1 MDNSFVLY
9 LGRHTLETALLLA
22 APILLTCM
30 VVGVVVTLLQAVTSI
45 RDMTLTIVPKL
56 LAVGIVTLMCGSWM
70 LQLILKFANE
80 IFGHIQNI
88 GH

>member
-1 MDNSFVLY
+1 MDSNFVLF
-9 LGRHTLETALLLA
+9 LGRRTLETALFLA
-22 APILLTCM
+22 APIMVTCI

-56 LAVGIVTLMCGSWM
+56 LAVGIVTLFCGSWM
-70 LQLILKFANE
+70 LQLVLRFTNE

>member
-1 MDNSFVLY
+1 MDSSFVLY

-30 VVGVVVTLLQAVTSI
+30 IVGVVVTLLQAVTSI
-45 RDMTLTIVPKL
+45 RDMSLTIVPKL
-56 LAVGIVTLMCGSWM
+56 LAVGVVILLFGAWM
-70 LQLILKFANE
+70 LQVALKFATE
-80 IFGHIQNI
+80 IFGQIQNI